1 MIEISTIKL
10 VNKKG
15 IISRGFDIIANRG
28 QTTVNNKVIR
38 IESACS
44 MRGLKKE
51 LSQIVLV
58 RSVLKIPGIF
68 PTFLVIPCLLTEY
81 LKWKILSP
89 SSSFY
94 NSVLD
99 S

>member
-38 IESACS
+38 IESAC
-44 MRGLKKE
+44 
-51 LSQIVLV
+51 
-58 RSVLKIPGIF
+58 
-68 PTFLVIPCLLTEY
+68 
-81 LKWKILSP
+81 
-89 SSSFY
+89 
-94 NSVLD
+94 
-99 S
+99 